1 MKIKKL
7 IKKGYIQELVKVVV
21 KEPEVDIK
29 IKKIREKNDKIVKV
43 VEGIK
48 KVEVK
53 VLRNK
58 ELLQNLFSL
67 YLHNQYTNF
76 YKLSYT
82 GKLQIMAIYIYI

>member
-21 KEPEVDIK
+21 KEPEVEIK
-29 IKKIREKNDKIVKV
+29 IKKIWEKNDIIVKV

-67 YLHNQYTNF
+67 YLHN
-76 YKLSYT
+76 
-82 GKLQIMAIYIYI
+82 

>member
-67 YLHNQYTNF
+67 YLHN
-76 YKLSYT
+76 
-82 GKLQIMAIYIYI
+82 

>member
-7 IKKGYIQELVKVVV
+7 IKKGYIYIQELVKVVV

-67 YLHNQYTNF
+67 YLHN
-76 YKLSYT
+76 
-82 GKLQIMAIYIYI
+82 

>member
-29 IKKIREKNDKIVKV
+29 IKKIREKNDKILKV

-67 YLHNQYTNF
+67 YLHN
-76 YKLSYT
+76 
-82 GKLQIMAIYIYI
+82 